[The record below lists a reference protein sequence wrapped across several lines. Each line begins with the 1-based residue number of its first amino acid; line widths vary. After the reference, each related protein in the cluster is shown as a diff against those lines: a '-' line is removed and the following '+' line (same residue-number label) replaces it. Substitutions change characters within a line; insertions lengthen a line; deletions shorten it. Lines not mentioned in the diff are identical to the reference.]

1 MASQSYQL
9 SFVMT
14 VALILFCLILFLVLL
29 AAAVRAIFVL
39 AYYIKHLWRLL
50 TGPKSSQEK
59 TKSSRGRTRKQ
70 HYEDTAHYADDEIT
84 DSISELSER
93 SMSSRDP
100 YSHVKSKE
108 E

>member
-9 SFVMT
+9 SFAVT
-14 VALILFCLILFLVLL
+14 VALIFFCLVLFLVLL

-39 AYYIKHLWRLL
+39 AYYVKHLWRLL
-50 TGPKSSQEK
+50 TGHKSPQEK
-59 TKSSRGRTRKQ
+59 AKSSRARTRKQ
-70 HYEDTAHYADDEIT
+70 QYEDTAHYADDEIT

-93 SMSSRDP
+93 SASSRDQ